1 MILTLSSPSFLLLA
15 AWLRQTNFA
24 PVGQKPT
31 HIPSVAFCRLVIR
44 LVVVYAILSS
54 VKMMPVG
61 VRLVVIDAYLE
72 VSQDVAD

>member
-1 MILTLSSPSFLLLA
+1 
-15 AWLRQTNFA
+15 
-24 PVGQKPT
+24 
-31 HIPSVAFCRLVIR
+31 VIR
-44 LVVVYAILSS
+44 LVVVYDILSS